1 MTCVV
6 PAKIDTL
13 NGEIR
18 STEMTDLYK
27 MDKTYIAESF
37 VRAGINDPI
46 YIIPPFGFKCELF
59 RSYPPKIASY
69 LGQYC
74 ISRCPI
80 LMAC

>member
-37 VRAGINDPI
+37 VRAGINDPCVPQLVPQQRVVAARSVRP
-46 YIIPPFGFKCELF
+46 YHYTRVQSETASCE
-59 RSYPPKIASY
+59 RGGP
-69 LGQYC
+69 
-74 ISRCPI
+74 
-80 LMAC
+80 